1 MTLKIRKGLLYDLY
15 VRKGK
20 TSEEISKI
28 LQCNKQTVLRYL
40 HKHKIEIR
48 PPRRRKGLGKI
59 SISKDLLYDLYYKQ
73 EKTQRE
79 VAKILGCNSKTI
91 SRRFIEYGFHGRPPE
106 RMRKKTSEGTST
118 KYVKVPVR
126 HHPHR
131 NYNGIVFQHR
141 LVYEAYLNGVSYEN
155 WLRIIDEKS
164 WSTDTRFLQSWEI
177 IHHKNGIRDDNRL
190 GNLELLPHNAQHVAL
205 ERLLQENRKLKAII
219 ESKDKIIDELRK
231 TNTTKKCLRQWEKT
245 KF

>member
-1 MTLKIRKGLLYDLY
+1 MKIRKGLLYDLY
-15 VRKGK
+15 VRNGK
-20 TSEEISKI
+20 TSKEVSKI
-28 LQCNKQTVLRYL
+28 LQCHKKTVLRYL

-48 PPRRRKGLGKI
+48 PPRRKKGIGKI

-73 EKTQRE
+73 GKTQRE
-79 VAKILGCNSKTI
+79 VAKILGCCSMTI
-91 SRRFIEYGFHGRPPE
+91 WRRFIEYGFHGRPPE
-106 RMRKKTSEGTST
+106 RMRRKTSEGTSA
-118 KYVKVPVR
+118 KYVKVPIR

-155 WLRIIDEKS
+155 WLRIINEKS

-190 GNLELLPHNAQHVAL
+190 ENLELFPHSAQNIAVDN
-205 ERLLQENRKLKAII
+205 LLRENKKLKATI

-231 TNTTKKCLRQWEKT
+231 TNATKNV
-245 KF
+245 